1 MGYQTTFLQDGEVRK
16 LFRSLNVLK
25 ILRMEFV
32 VLYSVAFSVSYVF
45 KSPTFFYS
53 IATVTELDQ
62 RYVLVPPP
70 MKDSML
76 VYILREHADN
86 KSVIIFT
93 STCRNCQVIAYM
105 LRKVELLCVALHS
118 LMSQN
123 DRLSTLARFRGGIVK
138 ILVSTDVASRGLDIP
153 IVDLVINHN
162 VPASPTDYIH
172 RVGRTARAGRGG
184 KAVTLM
190 TQYDIE
196 RIKAIEE
203 RINTK
208 LEEFETNET
217 EAVKLLKA
225 VSVVRREV
233 ELRLDDSNFG
243 EKRKI
248 NKRKKRLLEKE
259 AKDSK
264 RNNPKT
270 KRKKL

>member
-1 MGYQTTFLQDGEVRK
+1 
-16 LFRSLNVLK
+16 
-25 ILRMEFV
+25 
-32 VLYSVAFSVSYVF
+32 
-45 KSPTFFYS
+45 
-53 IATVTELDQ
+53 
-62 RYVLVPPP
+62 

-76 VYILREHADN
+76 VYILREHAEN

-105 LRKVELLCVALHS
+105 LRKVELSCVALHS

-123 DRLSTLARFRGGIVK
+123 DRLSTLARFRGGIAK

-217 EAVKLLKA
+217 EAVKLLKV

-259 AKDSK
+259 VNNSK
-264 RNNPKT
+264 KNNSKM

>member
-1 MGYQTTFLQDGEVRK
+1 MAPAENTVKMCENIGSQTLHRLLPDDH
-16 LFRSLNVLK
+16 
-25 ILRMEFV
+25 
-32 VLYSVAFSVSYVF
+32 
-45 KSPTFFYS
+45 
-53 IATVTELDQ
+53 IATVTELEQ
-62 RYVLVPPP
+62 QYVLVPPP

-76 VYILREHADN
+76 VYILREHAEN

-105 LRKVELLCVALHS
+105 LRKVELSCVALHS

-123 DRLSTLARFRGGIVK
+123 DRLSTLARFRGGIAK

-217 EAVKLLKA
+217 EAVKLLKV

-259 AKDSK
+259 VNNSK
-264 RNNPKT
+264 KNNSKM

>member
-1 MGYQTTFLQDGEVRK
+1 MK
-16 LFRSLNVLK
+16 LLIIAYISF
-25 ILRMEFV
+25 
-32 VLYSVAFSVSYVF
+32 
-45 KSPTFFYS
+45 S
-53 IATVTELDQ
+53 IATVSELDQ
-62 RYVLVPPP
+62 RFVLVPPV

-76 VYILREHADN
+76 VYILREHAEN

-93 STCRNCQVIAYM
+93 STCRNCQALANM
-105 LRKVELLCVALHS
+105 LRKIELDCVALHS

-123 DRLSTLARFRGGIVK
+123 NRLSTLARYRGGMVK

-153 IVDLVINHN
+153 IVDMVINSN
-162 VPASPTDYIH
+162 VPANPTDYIH

-184 KAVTLM
+184 MAVTLT

-208 LEEFETNET
+208 LEVFQTNEN

-233 ELRLDDSNFG
+233 ELKLTDSNFG
-243 EKRKI
+243 EKREI
-248 NKRKKRLLEKE
+248 NKRKKKILDKE
-259 AKDSK
+259 AERAKK
-264 RNNPKT
+264 
-270 KRKKL
+270 KRKVKQKGS

>member
-1 MGYQTTFLQDGEVRK
+1 
-16 LFRSLNVLK
+16 
-25 ILRMEFV
+25 
-32 VLYSVAFSVSYVF
+32 
-45 KSPTFFYS
+45 
-53 IATVTELDQ
+53 
-62 RYVLVPPP
+62 

-76 VYILREHADN
+76 IYILREHAEN

-105 LRKVELLCVALHS
+105 LRKVELSCVALHS

-184 KAVTLM
+184 RAVTLM

-248 NKRKKRLLEKE
+248 NERKKRLLEKE
-259 AKDSK
+259 AKGAK